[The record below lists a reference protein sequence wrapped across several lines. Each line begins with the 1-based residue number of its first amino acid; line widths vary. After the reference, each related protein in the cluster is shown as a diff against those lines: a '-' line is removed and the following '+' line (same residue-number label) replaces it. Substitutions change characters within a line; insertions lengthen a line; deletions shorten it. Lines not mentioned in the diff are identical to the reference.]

1 MASLHAMRKAQRAR
15 GPATIM
21 AIGTANPPNL
31 YEQSTY
37 PDYYFRVTNS
47 EHMQEL
53 KHKFQRICE
62 KTMVKRRYLYLTE
75 EILKER
81 PKLCSYMEP
90 SFDDRQDIVVEE
102 VPKLAKEAAT
112 KAIKEWGRS
121 MSDITHLVFC
131 SISGIDMPG
140 ADYRL
145 AKLLGLPLSVNRI
158 MLYSQA
164 CHMGAAMLRIAKD
177 LAENNK
183 GARVLVVSCEITVLS
198 FRGPDEHDFQALAGQ
213 AGKCLLDQQTL
224 ASLYCDGTRDYYNTD
239 TRNSL
244 YKAYEEGETPRSSS
258 RGFLPHHSS
267 YVYAATM
274 AGIHAFRK
282 AQRPQRPATIM
293 AIGTA
298 NPPNL
303 YEQSTFPD
311 FYFRVTNSDHMP
323 ELKDKFRRIC
333 GKTMIK
339 KRYMHLTEEVL
350 KQKPG
355 MCSYMDPSFDERQ
368 EIVVE
373 EVPRLAKEAA
383 AKAIKEWGR
392 DKSGITHLVFCSTSG
407 IDMPGADYRLVK
419 LLDLP
424 LSVNRIMLYNQACHI
439 GAQMLRIAK
448 DIAENNKDARV
459 LVVACELNTL
469 IFRGPDERDFLSLAG
484 QAAFADGA
492 AAVIVGA
499 DPIQGV
505 EKPIFEMMSA
515 SQVTVPDCEK
525 AVGGHL
531 KEIAVIVGAD
541 PIQGVENP
549 IFEMMSAAQVT
560 VPDCEKAV
568 GGHLKEIGLT
578 FHFMNQLPMLISNN
592 LENCLLEA
600 FKPLGITDWN
610 EVFWVSHPG
619 NWGIM
624 DAIEKKVG
632 LKQEKL
638 RSSRHVFGEY
648 GNMMSATV
656 LFVMDDVRKRSAAEG
671 RATTGDGL
679 EWGVLFGFGPGLT
692 IETVVLR

>member
-1 MASLHAMRKAQRAR
+1 
-15 GPATIM
+15 
-21 AIGTANPPNL
+21 
-31 YEQSTY
+31 
-37 PDYYFRVTNS
+37 
-47 EHMQEL
+47 
-53 KHKFQRICE
+53 
-62 KTMVKRRYLYLTE
+62 MV
-75 EILKER
+75 
-81 PKLCSYMEP
+81 
-90 SFDDRQDIVVEE
+90 
-102 VPKLAKEAAT
+102 
-112 KAIKEWGRS
+112 
-121 MSDITHLVFC
+121 
-131 SISGIDMPG
+131 SID
-140 ADYRL
+140 
-145 AKLLGLPLSVNRI
+145 
-158 MLYSQA
+158 
-164 CHMGAAMLRIAKD
+164 
-177 LAENNK
+177 
-183 GARVLVVSCEITVLS
+183 
-198 FRGPDEHDFQALAGQ
+198 
-213 AGKCLLDQQTL
+213 
-224 ASLYCDGTRDYYNTD
+224 
-239 TRNSL
+239 
-244 YKAYEEGETPRSSS
+244 
-258 RGFLPHHSS
+258 
-267 YVYAATM
+267 
-274 AGIHAFRK
+274 AFRK
-282 AQRPQRPATIM
+282 AQRPQGPATIM

-323 ELKDKFRRIC
+323 ELKEKFRRIC

-383 AKAIKEWGR
+383 AKAIEEWGR

-419 LLDLP
+419 LLGLP
-424 LSVNRIMLYNQACHI
+424 LSVNRIMLYSQACHI
-439 GAQMLRIAK
+439 GAQILRIAK

-515 SQVTVPDCEK
+515 
-525 AVGGHL
+525 
-531 KEIAVIVGAD
+531 
-541 PIQGVENP
+541 
-549 IFEMMSAAQVT
+549 AQVT
-560 VPDCEKAV
+560 VPDCERAV

-656 LFVMDDVRKRSAAEG
+656 LFVMDDVRRRSAAEG

-692 IETVVLR
+692 IETVVLRSVAI

>member
-213 AGKCLLDQQTL
+213 AGF
-224 ASLYCDGTRDYYNTD
+224 G
-239 TRNSL
+239 
-244 YKAYEEGETPRSSS
+244 
-258 RGFLPHHSS
+258 
-267 YVYAATM
+267 
-274 AGIHAFRK
+274 
-282 AQRPQRPATIM
+282 
-293 AIGTA
+293 
-298 NPPNL
+298 
-303 YEQSTFPD
+303 
-311 FYFRVTNSDHMP
+311 
-323 ELKDKFRRIC
+323 
-333 GKTMIK
+333 
-339 KRYMHLTEEVL
+339 
-350 KQKPG
+350 
-355 MCSYMDPSFDERQ
+355 
-368 EIVVE
+368 
-373 EVPRLAKEAA
+373 
-383 AKAIKEWGR
+383 
-392 DKSGITHLVFCSTSG
+392 
-407 IDMPGADYRLVK
+407 
-419 LLDLP
+419 
-424 LSVNRIMLYNQACHI
+424 
-439 GAQMLRIAK
+439 
-448 DIAENNKDARV
+448 
-459 LVVACELNTL
+459 
-469 IFRGPDERDFLSLAG
+469 
-484 QAAFADGA
+484 DGA

-505 EKPIFEMMSA
+505 EKSIYEIVSA
-515 SQVTVPDCEK
+515 TQVTVPESEK

-531 KEIAVIVGAD
+531 REVGLTFYFFSQLPMIIADNIENSLTEAFKPLGITNWNDIFWVAHPGNWAIMDAIERRLGLQPEKLSTARHVFSEYGNMQSATVYFVLD
-541 PIQGVENP
+541 EVRKRSVTQGQSTTGDGLRWGVLFGFGPGLSIETVVLRGNP

-692 IETVVLR
+692 IETV